1 MTDNVFVF
9 VYHVKPTSSCSEF
22 GKVGGAYADI
32 WVLDSDR
39 DMADIRARSYL
50 MDYRWQVVE
59 KTDELAMNDEQ
70 ILHYREVAQIS
81 YSRAKMEG
89 LSAFFS
95 AYPVKERDDHIIE
108 IYSLPEPPESPE
120 TKH

>member
-22 GKVGGAYADI
+22 GKVGGAYADV
-32 WVLDSDR
+32 WVHDSDR
-39 DMADIRARSYL
+39 DTAEVKARSYL
-50 MDYRWQVVE
+50 MDYRWHVVE

-70 ILHYREVAQIS
+70 ILHYREIAQVS

-95 AYPVKERDDHIIE
+95 AYPVKERDGHTVE
-108 IYSLPEPPESPE
+108 MYPLPEPPELSR